1 MKTGILIS
9 LLAIAAISPSFAA
22 SFDESFADSTLR
34 IDYIF
39 GGGPC
44 GKVVLLDSQTKTP
57 GWFGKRHRLSELPL
71 EGNGSITVRDVA
83 TGDTIYRQSFSS
95 LFQEWIYT
103 EEADSLNRSFENSFL
118 VPLPRREADVI
129 LTLLDNRHLP
139 MASSIWRYTPSDELV
154 RVPRRVSPCHAEY
167 VHRGGDPKD
176 VIDVAIVAEGYTPEQ
191 QSVFLEDAARMTAE
205 ILRYEPFNSRR
216 DRFNFIAVMTPSAD
230 SAVAVPLEGKWPE
243 TAFGSHYSTFR
254 SPRYLTAPRV
264 KAIHESLSGLPYEHI
279 VILANTDTYGGGGIY
294 NSYLLSAAHN
304 SEALPVTVHEFGH
317 SFGGLADEYFYAE
330 EESDTYPLDI
340 EPWEPNITT
349 LKDFGSK
356 WKAMVKPSTP
366 VPTPWKEQQGG
377 SRAEK
382 KKRMAERKDY
392 DFTVG
397 AYEGGGYRSKGIYRP
412 VETCRMR
419 DNYVPVFCPV
429 CEAALTRL
437 IDFYTLP

>member
-1 MKTGILIS
+1 M
-9 LLAIAAISPSFAA
+9 
-22 SFDESFADSTLR
+22 
-34 IDYIF
+34 
-39 GGGPC
+39 
-44 GKVVLLDSQTKTP
+44 
-57 GWFGKRHRLSELPL
+57 
-71 EGNGSITVRDVA
+71 
-83 TGDTIYRQSFSS
+83 
-95 LFQEWIYT
+95 
-103 EEADSLNRSFENSFL
+103 
-118 VPLPRREADVI
+118 

-230 SAVAVPLEGKWPE
+230 SAVAVPLEGKWPD

-356 WKAMVKPSTP
+356 WEAMVKPSTP

-382 KKRMAERKDY
+382 KKRMAGRKDY

-397 AYEGGGYRSKGIYRP
+397 AYEGGGYRIKGIYRP